1 MKRLVIKFGGTSLMD
16 TRRIQKAAEI
26 VMSNKASGVDV
37 IVVVSAMG
45 HTTDHLLELSHDLTA
60 SPDLREIDALISTGE
75 QVSASLMA
83 IALRSLGGAARSFTG
98 QSAGITTDNHFGNAK
113 IKTIRKEAL
122 ETALREQV
130 IPVVAGFQGITDH
143 NEVTTLGRGGSDTTA
158 IALATVLHADCCDIY
173 SDVRGIYSA
182 DPNILDRAYMLD
194 AISYAEMLE
203 LAKNGAQ
210 VLNDRSVQIAMEHQV
225 KVRVRSTFL
234 PNDTGTLVTN
244 HASQIN
250 AFTSIATS
258 TKKNCIKVQL
268 SAANCK
274 HLQNKRA
281 LRHERTEWKRILLRL
296 LFDAGISVEPGSSLK
311 NCPNEFSFS
320 LAQNDTQKA
329 ISVLKQ
335 AMPSMTNELI
345 VVEEDLAKISVVG
358 GRLDSAFEVEAI
370 LGLTKAGVPIS
381 IVTRAKNRL
390 SIFVPEQYKHQA
402 LGILHANCCVLAKV
416 AA

>member
-45 HTTDHLLELSHDLTA
+45 HTTDNLLELSKDLTA

-122 ETALREQV
+122 EVALREQV
-130 IPVVAGFQGITDH
+130 IPVVAGFQGITDQ

-250 AFTSIATS
+250 AFTSIATV

-274 HLQNKRA
+274 RLQDKRA

-296 LFDAGISVEPGSSLK
+296 LFNAGISVEPGSSLK

-320 LAQNDTQKA
+320 LGQNDTQKA
-329 ISVLKQ
+329 IAVLKQ
-335 AMPSMTNELI
+335 AMPSMTNDLI
-345 VVEEDLAKISVVG
+345 VVEEDLAKVSVVG
-358 GRLDSAFEVEAI
+358 GRLDSAFEVDAI

-390 SIFVPEQYKHQA
+390 SIFVPEEYKHQA